1 MLIPDKDPDL
11 SSSVSSPCSLC
22 LASYMNMKKDGS
34 PDFPGSCVGS

>member
-22 LASYMNMKKDGS
+22 LASYMNMKDGS